1 MRKTFSQLNKVRMK
15 IKIYDVL
22 VGNYVKDDWY
32 ATIFERSLK
41 IYFEYITLRWS
52 PESFSHSFLLIC
64 LRERSDCNNI
74 LCLLF
79 THFLQNLHS
88 HWVSPLKHIQF
99 LLFFSVKE
107 GLQQLQC
114 SLLQSNCWKESSPH
128 LAWDCQ
134 RPRSLITSSCSQLG
148 TCLQTAIHCS
158 SFPATLKSL
167 KNTHIPV
174 HCQGRVYPV
183 TPHFPTLCS
192 PAGFSGTPCLW
203 LTRWMRHWEQTM
215 ARERQP
221 LTPFTFLP
229 LFSSSSRLPPI

>member
-99 LLFFSVKE
+99 LLFFLYRRGYSSSNALCCRVIVE
-107 GLQQLQC
+107 RNPLPIWPEIVRGPGL
-114 SLLQSNCWKESSPH
+114 SLLHRAHNWERASKLLFTAVP
-128 LAWDCQ
+128 
-134 RPRSLITSSCSQLG
+134 SQW
-148 TCLQTAIHCS
+148 HS
-158 SFPATLKSL
+158 K
-167 KNTHIPV
+167 V
-174 HCQGRVYPV
+174 
-183 TPHFPTLCS
+183 
-192 PAGFSGTPCLW
+192 
-203 LTRWMRHWEQTM
+203 
-215 ARERQP
+215 
-221 LTPFTFLP
+221 
-229 LFSSSSRLPPI
+229 